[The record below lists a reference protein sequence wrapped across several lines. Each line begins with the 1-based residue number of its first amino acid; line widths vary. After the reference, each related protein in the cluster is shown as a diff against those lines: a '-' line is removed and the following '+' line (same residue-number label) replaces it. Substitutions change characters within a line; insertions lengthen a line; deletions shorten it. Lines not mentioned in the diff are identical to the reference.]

1 MKLVLCG
8 QDITIVKA
16 GQYGEDFFCNVYKD
30 DFISRYIRYIPP
42 LIALSFDDWYKKIVD
57 ADVVIIFD
65 TYYKRGMFQ
74 QIHKLNKNIRIIFYC
89 WNSVKTIEE
98 RFDFD
103 RLRKKDYVEFWSYN
117 LEDCKKYHLF
127 YNKQFWNK
135 DLIEDPYITIENDV
149 CFIGAKDKRIKELN
163 EVREIFKAKNIKPYL
178 YLTESTN
185 VDDDKNDSKRFLP
198 YPQYINE
205 IAVKSKA
212 ILDLVTPDNY
222 GLTLRPLEA
231 MFLKRKLITNYE
243 NIYQYDFYRKNNIFI
258 LGKDDVNQLNDFIN
272 TPYESIP
279 EDIINSYNY
288 DQWLNRFDQK
298 EDALV

>member
-98 RFDFD
+98 RFDFNK
-103 RLRKKDYVEFWSYN
+103 LRNKEYVEFWSYN
-117 LEDCKKYHLF
+117 IEDCKKYHLY

-135 DLIEDPYITIENDV
+135 DLIEATHATIENDV

-163 EVREIFKAKNIKPYL
+163 EVGEIFKTKKIKPYF

-212 ILDLVTPDNY
+212 ILDLVTTDNY

-231 MFLKRKLITNYE
+231 MFLKRKLITNYD
-243 NIYQYDFYRKNNIFI
+243 NIDQYDFYSKNNIFI
-258 LGKDDVNQLNDFIN
+258 LGKDNVNQLNDFIN

-288 DQWLNRFDQK
+288 DQWLKRFDQK
-298 EDALV
+298 ESALV